1 MLSQKIGKTIRPSN
15 THSSTYVNT
24 DKMTAQDVSKLES
37 SPPKVKTQRKNI
49 KLANN
54 EAFDKFGAA
63 AFGLKDGGVSSSID
77 VKGKSKNKD
86 DNTRYSSN
94 VSRSKYDSTQ
104 KKKTKDSHTP
114 KKQKS

>member
-1 MLSQKIGKTIRPSN
+1 MNGKAPRDMAASVRARLMN
-15 THSSTYVNT
+15 VA
-24 DKMTAQDVSKLES
+24 K
-37 SPPKVKTQRKNI
+37 
-49 KLANN
+49 ANN

-77 VKGKSKNKD
+77 IKGKSKNKD

-104 KKKTKDSHTP
+104 KKKTKDSYTP
-114 KKQKS
+114 KKNKS